1 MSLVN
6 SEKCGRTHITMCEY
20 TEFQMFSCVFYI
32 HCTHMHTIIILTLDI
47 IACLFG
53 KSAISSDPFTDN
65 KTLNMVSGLCTL
77 FVQE

>member
-1 MSLVN
+1 
-6 SEKCGRTHITMCEY
+6 
-20 TEFQMFSCVFYI
+20 MFSCVIYI

-65 KTLNMVSGLCTL
+65 KTLYMVSAL